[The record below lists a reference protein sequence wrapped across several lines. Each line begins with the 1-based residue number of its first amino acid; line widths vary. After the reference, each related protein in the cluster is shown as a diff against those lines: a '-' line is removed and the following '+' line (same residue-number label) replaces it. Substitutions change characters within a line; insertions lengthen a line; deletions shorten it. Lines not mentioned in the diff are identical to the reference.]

1 MRKKSMKKIFC
12 ISVAT
17 ISLFLSGCGQDRSQ
31 DDELFGLSSKGAKK
45 EWITESLKAKV
56 MIDNGFVY
64 IPGGFDVDGDGKD
77 EGGFWL
83 SVYEA
88 KEDKGLNSE
97 ISLKNLDSV
106 QSLLI
111 EHFKVFDPKDEYQ
124 RFNKD
129 LTNESKFST
138 KLIRDVAGIDVKKV
152 IFSEEGNISKE
163 VSPLEAVISLEN
175 SQIQDGEK
183 ISLPSE
189 KQWMQL
195 VKLVIN
201 NPKNWT
207 EDKVGEG
214 KLFQGD
220 KYGISNRRYF
230 VIENSILGVDEF
242 VPTSYSVDVY
252 DLSGSVAEW
261 TSCMIEIGDRFLSGT
276 EGEKEYNDVNNAPF
290 WLKPALQ
297 DDTPLNSIQGA
308 GKYHDGYSKAGA
320 TDTLVINENN
330 TTGNVSEY
338 AVVARGGSNSIDDEM
353 LVGIGAS
360 KLSYGAGYKG
370 PTVGFRAS
378 SDYLY

>member
-1 MRKKSMKKIFC
+1 MKKIFC

-17 ISLFLSGCGQDRSQ
+17 VALLMSGCGQDRSQ
-31 DDELFGLSSKGAKK
+31 DDKFSLSSKGVKK
-45 EWITESLKAKV
+45 EWITDSLKAKA

-64 IPGGFDVDGDGKD
+64 IPGGFDVDGDGEN

-88 KEDKGLNSE
+88 KEDRTIGSDIN
-97 ISLKNLDSV
+97 LKNLDSV
-106 QSLLI
+106 QTLLI
-111 EHFKVFDPKDEYQ
+111 KYFKVFDPQDEYQ
-124 RFNKD
+124 RFNKN
-129 LTNESKFST
+129 LTDESRFST
-138 KLIRDVAGIDVKKV
+138 KLVRDVEGIDVKRV

-163 VSPLEAVISLEN
+163 VSPLEAIISLEN
-175 SQIQDGEK
+175 SQIKDGEE
-183 ISLPSE
+183 IYLPNE

-195 VKLVIN
+195 VKLVVN

-207 EDKVGEG
+207 ENEVGKG

-242 VPTSYSVDVY
+242 VPKNYTANVY

-276 EGEKEYNDVNNAPF
+276 EGEKEYSDVNNAPS
-290 WLKPALQ
+290 WLKPTLQ

-320 TDTLVINENN
+320 TDTLIINKDN
-330 TTGNVSEY
+330 TTGNVSQY

-378 SDYLY
+378 SAYLY

>member
-1 MRKKSMKKIFC
+1 MKKIFC

-17 ISLFLSGCGQDRSQ
+17 VALLLSGCGQDRSQ
-31 DDELFGLSSKGAKK
+31 DNELSLSSKGAKK
-45 EWITESLKAKV
+45 EWITDTLKAKA
-56 MIDNGFVY
+56 MIGNGFVY
-64 IPGGFDVDGDGKD
+64 IPGGFDVDGDGEN

-83 SVYEA
+83 SAHEA
-88 KEDKGLNSE
+88 KEDRTIGRDV
-97 ISLKNLDSV
+97 SLRNLDSV
-106 QSLLI
+106 QALLI
-111 EHFKVFDPKDEYQ
+111 EHFKVFDFRDDYQ

-138 KLIRDVAGIDVKKV
+138 KLVRDVEGIDVKKV
-152 IFSEEGNISKE
+152 IFSEEGNISKGI
-163 VSPLEAVISLEN
+163 SPLEAVISLEN

-189 KQWMQL
+189 RQWMQL
-195 VKLVIN
+195 VKLVVN

-207 EDKVGEG
+207 EKEVGKG

-242 VPTSYSVDVY
+242 VPKNHSVDVY

-261 TSCMIEIGDRFLSGT
+261 TSCMIEIGDRFLSGA

-308 GKYHDGYSKAGA
+308 GKYHDGFSKAGA
-320 TDTLVINENN
+320 NDTLVINENN
-330 TTGNVSEY
+330 EAGNVSQY
-338 AVVARGGSNSIDDEM
+338 AVVARGGSNSVDDEM

>member
-1 MRKKSMKKIFC
+1 MKKIFC

-17 ISLFLSGCGQDRSQ
+17 VALLLSGCGQDRSQ
-31 DDELFGLSSKGAKK
+31 GDEFDLSAKGDKK
-45 EWITESLKAKV
+45 QWITDSSSGKV

-64 IPGGFDVDGDGKD
+64 IPGGFDVDGDGEN

-83 SVYEA
+83 SAYEA
-88 KEDKGLNSE
+88 KEDNKTNSD
-97 ISLKNLDSV
+97 IDLRNAGTV
-106 QSLLI
+106 QDILI
-111 EHFKVFDPKDEYQ
+111 KHFRVFDSQDDYQ

-138 KLIRDVAGIDVKKV
+138 KLVRDIEGIDTKKV
-152 IFSEEGNISKE
+152 IFSEKGNISKG

-175 SQIQDGEK
+175 SQIKDGEK

-189 KQWMQL
+189 RQWMQL

-207 EDKVGEG
+207 QNEVGKG
-214 KLFQGD
+214 KLFQGY
-220 KYGISNRRYF
+220 KHSISNRRYF

-242 VPTSYSVDVY
+242 VPKNHSVDVY

-261 TSCMIEIGDRFLSGT
+261 TSCMIEIGDRFLSGA

-290 WLKPALQ
+290 WLKPTLQ
-297 DDTPLNSIQGA
+297 DSTTLSSTQGA
-308 GKYHDGYSKAGA
+308 GKYHDGFSKAGA
-320 TDTLVINENN
+320 NDTLVINENS
-330 TTGNVSEY
+330 TTGNVSKY